1 MRLRIIS
8 FIVLFLFS
16 LLAFSFFSF
25 TNRNVGKIS
34 YKSEVPGST
43 QIADVKFGQFTNSV
57 KIAEWDRENTFYNY
71 NLFLKQGL
79 GPDISSLDERNL
91 DVNPKGIR
99 VLVIGDSFVW
109 GDGVTDAGMTI
120 GTRIQDE
127 LNSLVGSD
135 IFTVI
140 NNGKS
145 GASTYN
151 HAEYFT
157 KERLEL
163 IKPDLIVY
171 AYYVNDTVPNFN
183 EKMICVDKTVCNQFS
198 PQSAPEYRDC
208 IDGKSNVFN
217 KVVTNVVRSRF
228 PSFANDLIIRNCDSI
243 YKRLSIAS
251 HTDEQL
257 WSDNKSNPWFPTW
270 KKAVATF
277 ATNTK
282 DIPTFMAH
290 LYFNKPEVKN
300 DLEITKEFTDVGIPV
315 IPMQSALDKIYEV
328 GSGSLALNPVNAH
341 SNSIL
346 TKLYAKDIANYL
358 IKNIDPNLLSNS
370 KAKGYSSNRKL
381 VSSVLPISVDVT
393 ENTSKSAKVSIKNF
407 NKNDDFP
414 HVIAG
419 KPLPSQFVACVDL
432 SYSHIQVNLN
442 RFISPGSTLTIS
454 PQSSNAGKFTLG
466 YYHYNKDYTPVFQEV
481 GLLSSNITIKVPE
494 ESHGILLTVGMKDK
508 NKNCPLTDVITI
520 ENLSIGIQLG

>member
-1 MRLRIIS
+1 
-8 FIVLFLFS
+8 
-16 LLAFSFFSF
+16 
-25 TNRNVGKIS
+25 
-34 YKSEVPGST
+34 
-43 QIADVKFGQFTNSV
+43 
-57 KIAEWDRENTFYNY
+57 
-71 NLFLKQGL
+71 
-79 GPDISSLDERNL
+79 
-91 DVNPKGIR
+91 
-99 VLVIGDSFVW
+99 
-109 GDGVTDAGMTI
+109 
-120 GTRIQDE
+120 
-127 LNSLVGSD
+127 
-135 IFTVI
+135 
-140 NNGKS
+140 
-145 GASTYN
+145 
-151 HAEYFT
+151 
-157 KERLEL
+157 L

-217 KVVTNVVRSRF
+217 KVVTNFVRSRF